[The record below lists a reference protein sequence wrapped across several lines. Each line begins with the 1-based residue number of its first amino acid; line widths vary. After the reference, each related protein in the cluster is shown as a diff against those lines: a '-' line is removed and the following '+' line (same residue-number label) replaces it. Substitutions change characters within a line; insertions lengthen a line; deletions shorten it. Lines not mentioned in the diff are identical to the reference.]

1 LNQNP
6 QNEPE
11 DVEPIST
18 ILPPT
23 TNQESSE
30 NDPSEEEDIQQ
41 TQTEPVNVEGTI
53 TPNPTIVVPSQADT
67 PPAMVRSK
75 KSKSKTKSLDSS
87 RIRRSARIMSGIGTG
102 KKPIKD
108 NTVHV
113 IDDDSENTLS
123 DNQNEA
129 GHESEDEPEIEVVT
143 STKSLPPK
151 PSPVSIKKPPID
163 SKISKAKEKIASA
176 SK

>member
-1 LNQNP
+1 
-6 QNEPE
+6 
-11 DVEPIST
+11 
-18 ILPPT
+18 
-23 TNQESSE
+23 
-30 NDPSEEEDIQQ
+30 
-41 TQTEPVNVEGTI
+41 
-53 TPNPTIVVPSQADT
+53 
-67 PPAMVRSK
+67 
-75 KSKSKTKSLDSS
+75 
-87 RIRRSARIMSGIGTG
+87 MSGIGTG

-108 NTVHV
+108 NAVHV

-151 PSPVSIKKPPID
+151 PSPVSIKKYPTD